1 MKTKIAPTL
10 FVLAG
15 LTFLFS
21 AGASAQPP
29 QSQPPSAQQQQMD
42 VDNVTLQQFAA
53 AMNEVAAIQQEY
65 SQLLSETQ
73 DPAEAQNIQQE
84 AQTKMVEAVLD
95 SGLDVETY
103 NTIAQQAASDPELQ
117 GRIEELL

>member
-1 MKTKIAPTL
+1 MKTKIVPTL
-10 FVLAG
+10 FALAG

-29 QSQPPSAQQQQMD
+29 QNQPPPAQQQQME
-42 VDNVTLQQFAA
+42 VDNATLEQFAA

-65 SQLLSETQ
+65 SQQLSETQ
-73 DPAEAQNIQQE
+73 DPAEAQSIQQE

-117 GRIEELL
+117 GRIEAML